1 MWRHISHQIVER
13 AAIYNRIQRI
23 VGSRRIWDSLVQTL
37 HSDIKAMGPKDTW
50 LDLGCGTAEFLAFLP
65 EHISYIG
72 IDNNPKYIQHAK
84 VRYRNRPNSLFIC
97 GDWSEASQNLTDL
110 YNIKIISLLGL
121 LHHLN
126 DREARD
132 VLTLGQQLLSSKGTL
147 FSLDGC
153 PEPDSSIFERF
164 FYWVDR
170 GNYIRTEPQIKT
182 LFPTSVQTEIHPNWL
197 VVPYRY
203 VVCTMRL
210 S

>member
-1 MWRHISHQIVER
+1 MWDREFWPFFDIFH
-13 AAIYNRIQRI
+13 
-23 VGSRRIWDSLVQTL
+23 TL
-37 HSDIKAMGPKDTW
+37 ASITTPTHTPRKFIP
-50 LDLGCGTAEFLAFLP
+50 
-65 EHISYIG
+65 
-72 IDNNPKYIQHAK
+72 
-84 VRYRNRPNSLFIC
+84 NRPNSLFIC

-132 VLTLGQQLLSSKGTL
+132 VLKLGQQLLSSKGTL